1 MHILDTTRLRLRT
14 ITLDDAAFYL
24 QLVNEPAYL
33 ANIGDKGIRTIED
46 AIDSIKKGPID
57 MQERLGFSLY
67 IVESKQ
73 DNIAIG
79 MCGLIKR
86 DGLDDVDIGYGFL
99 SAYTGQGLASEATTA
114 VVNYARTTIGLPR
127 LVAIT
132 APENAISSRVLEK
145 IGFTY
150 EKIITLTRNGKTEES
165 KFFTYD
171 FA

>member
-73 DNIAIG
+73 NNIAIG

-99 SAYTGQGLASEATTA
+99 SAYTGQGLASEAATA

-150 EKIITLTRNGKTEES
+150 EKIISLTRNGKTEES
-165 KFFTYD
+165 KFFTYY

>member
-67 IVESKQ
+67 LVESKQ
-73 DNIAIG
+73 DNMAIG

-99 SAYTGQGLASEATTA
+99 SAYTGQGLASEAATA

-150 EKIITLTRNGKTEES
+150 EKIISLTRNGKTEES

>member
-73 DNIAIG
+73 NNIAIG

-99 SAYTGQGLASEATTA
+99 SAYTGQGLASEAATA

-150 EKIITLTRNGKTEES
+150 EKIISLTRNGKTEES

>member
-99 SAYTGQGLASEATTA
+99 SAYTGQGLASEAATA
-114 VVNYARTTIGLPR
+114 VVNYARATIGLPR

-150 EKIITLTRNGKTEES
+150 KKIVSLTRNGKTEES

>member
-99 SAYTGQGLASEATTA
+99 SAYTGQGLASEAATA
-114 VVNYARTTIGLPR
+114 VVNYARATIGLPR

-132 APENAISSRVLEK
+132 APENTISSRVLEK

>member
-99 SAYTGQGLASEATTA
+99 SAYTGQGLASEAATA
-114 VVNYARTTIGLPR
+114 VVNYARATIGLPR